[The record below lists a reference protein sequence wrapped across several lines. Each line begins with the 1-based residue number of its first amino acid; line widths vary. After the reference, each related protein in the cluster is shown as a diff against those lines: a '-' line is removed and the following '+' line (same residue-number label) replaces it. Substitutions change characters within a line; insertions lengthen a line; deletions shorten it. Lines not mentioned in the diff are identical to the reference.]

1 MKKRLL
7 TVTTIIMTIILLFPH
22 AGGISNASI
31 AESIVVEADRVQ
43 MLQQPLDDLDDEIE
57 EALADRV
64 MPGAVVLIAR
74 DGEIVKHQAY
84 GYAARYTDDQFT
96 EMDEPVSMQEDT
108 IFDVASIS
116 KLFTATAIMQLW
128 DQGAFELDDPVYWYI
143 PEFAAQGKE
152 DVTIRH
158 LLTHTSGFR
167 PSTTEPIH
175 EMEGT
180 REELLDFVLNE
191 PLQNPPGTAYVY
203 SDVDYITLGVLI
215 ERVSGERQDD
225 FVREFITEPLNMSD
239 TMYDPSADL
248 QHRIA
253 ATEYQPWTNRGI
265 VWGSVHDEKAWALD
279 GVAGHAGVFSSA
291 SDLAVFAEMML
302 NKGNYEGTQILTE
315 EAFEQ
320 INTNWNEAFPGQDQG
335 IGWELNQEWYMDD
348 LAEFNTMGHTG
359 YTGTSIVVSP
369 NKESVTILLTN
380 RVHPTRNTVSTNTI
394 RRKAAEK
401 TADSIHAWNAAGMR
415 MMVERLDTRG
425 AFELGSDARAL
436 QLHLTAIE
444 QYENKGDQAKVVKHL
459 EGFQQ
464 LVDYLFIQEGIDD
477 ATHDDLQRTT
487 DYLIEKWQ

>member
-1 MKKRLL
+1 MKNRLL
-7 TVTTIIMTIILLFPH
+7 MVITILMTIVLLFPH
-22 AGGISNASI
+22 AELSNASI
-31 AESIVVEADRVQ
+31 AESIVVEADRAQ

-57 EALADRV
+57 EALADKV

-96 EMDEPVSMQEDT
+96 EMDNPVHMQEET

-128 DQGAFELDDPVYWYI
+128 DQGEFELDDPVYWYI
-143 PEFAAQGKE
+143 PEFAAQDKE

-191 PLQNPPGTAYVY
+191 PLQNTPGTAYLY

-225 FVREFITEPLNMSD
+225 FVREFITEPLNMTD
-239 TMYDPSADL
+239 TMYAPSADL
-248 QHRIA
+248 QNRIA

-291 SDLAVFAEMML
+291 PDLAVFAEMML
-302 NKGNYEGTQILTE
+302 NKGNHEGTQILSE
-315 EAFEQ
+315 EAVELM
-320 INTNWNEAFPGQDQG
+320 NTNWNEAFPGQDQG
-335 IGWELNQEWYMDD
+335 LGWELNQEWYMDD
-348 LAEFNTMGHTG
+348 LAELNTMGHTG

-369 NKESVTILLTN
+369 NKKSVTILLTN
-380 RVHPTRNTVSTNTI
+380 RVHPTRDTVSTNTI
-394 RRKAAEK
+394 RKKAAEK
-401 TADSIHAWNAAGMR
+401 TADSIHAWNAAGMQ
-415 MMVERLDTRG
+415 MMVERLDERG
-425 AFELGSDARAL
+425 AFNLSSDAHAL

-444 QYENKGDQAKVVKHL
+444 QFENKGDQAKVIKHL
-459 EGFQQ
+459 EGLQQ
-464 LVDYLFIQEGIDD
+464 LIDYLFIHEGIDN
-477 ATHDDLQRTT
+477 ATYDDLQRTA
-487 DYLIEKWQ
+487 DYLLGKWQ